1 MRTPKRPA
9 SVRQIKSSGMEKSV
23 KRAGGRKPGPRAA
36 ASTKGASGSELRYR
50 TLMEMSPDAVYVSRE
65 GVIIEANQAAADLF
79 SLSSPNQLVGRPLS
93 DFAHPDSMQ
102 LIAERE
108 KILFSGEAEAPLAEE
123 KLLRPDGSF
132 IHVEVKSR
140 SFRYRGQLLVQSIA
154 RDITDRKR
162 AEQELVRFKDQL
174 EYILEATKTGVVV
187 INSQRDVIY
196 ASPRWKRQFGEVG
209 GRKCYRY
216 FNQSPS
222 PCRPCRILE
231 AIGSR
236 TTRVIETEEQSG
248 SGRFNQVHIV
258 PFQDE
263 TGQWMAAEFSIDIT
277 DLKKTQHELSR
288 RQRELMTLLDNIP
301 AGVFFKDTKGR
312 YLLANRNF
320 CQVAGVAQE
329 ELVGKTD
336 DEIFSPEAAAD
347 NRKNDARVIESGEP
361 QRLGEAEVMQNGQR
375 LTVET
380 RMVPVRDEQGAAVGI
395 IGIHYNV
402 TERKRAEEQV
412 RLSALQW
419 QTTFD
424 AMGEGIALLDG
435 EGTVRRCNEALGR
448 ILGRPC
454 REVVGMP
461 LGRLIPS
468 GEGGADLTAELS
480 KGDRRLRQE
489 IRLNDRW
496 LRLALDPVADNPGE
510 VEGSVLILED
520 ITEIRRTQE
529 LARQMMTAIEQ
540 LDEGVMMAD
549 PRGRI
554 TYFNPAAE
562 RITGYPKSEVLGR
575 TSVVPRDRADQQF
588 IDFWEKIWEQVAKQG
603 LWSGSKTARRK
614 DGSLY
619 EQELVVS
626 AVNNPRGERISSLVV
641 FRDVTEQNRLR
652 AIAEAASNMNNIGFI
667 FSGVRHELGNPVNS
681 IKVATSLLSQGF
693 EAMDDS
699 AKKEYLGRIASDV
712 QRLEAL
718 LKVLHSFSMFENLS
732 LGPVE
737 LCAFIR
743 DLMPTIEPDFSRA
756 GIAFEYDFPEGGC
769 RALADRRALY
779 QIVTNLLTNSY
790 HALSGIKNPAI
801 TIRVACEGE
810 SRRLE
815 VEDNGPGMTREVR
828 ENIFKPFYTTRSGG
842 TGLGMVICQKLV
854 LAMNGYIDVDSAA
867 GRGTRVAVYLP
878 EARPA

>member
-1 MRTPKRPA
+1 
-9 SVRQIKSSGMEKSV
+9 
-23 KRAGGRKPGPRAA
+23 
-36 ASTKGASGSELRYR
+36 
-50 TLMEMSPDAVYVSRE
+50 MEMSPDAVYVSRE

-79 SLSSPNQLVGRPLS
+79 SLPSPDRLVGRPLS
-93 DFAHPDSMQ
+93 AFAHPDSRA

-108 KILFSGEAEAPLAEE
+108 RILFSGEAEAPLAEE
-123 KLLRPDGSF
+123 KLVRPDGSV
-132 IHVEVKSR
+132 IHIEVKSR

-162 AEQELVRFKDQL
+162 AEQELVSFKRQM
-174 EYILEATKTGVVV
+174 EYVLDATRTAVVV
-187 INSQRDVIY
+187 IDSGLNIRY
-196 ASPRWKRQFGEVG
+196 LSPSWERKFGPVS
-209 GRKCYRY
+209 GRKCHQY
-216 FNQSPS
+216 FEKLDRQ
-222 PCRPCRILE
+222 CRPCRIMEAVKARRTVVLE
-231 AIGSR
+231 EAPPGD
-236 TTRVIETEEQSG
+236 E
-248 SGRFNQVHIV
+248 GRMAQVHIV

-263 TGQWMAAEFSIDIT
+263 DGKWLAAEFTIDIT

-301 AGVFFKDTKGR
+301 AGVFFKDTEGR

-320 CQVAGVAQE
+320 CEVVGVPQGQIA
-329 ELVGKTD
+329 GKTD
-336 DEIFSPEAAAD
+336 GDVLTPEAASR
-347 NRKNDARVIESGEP
+347 NRENEVLALSGKGP
-361 QRLGEAEVMQNGQR
+361 RLLGESEVTQAGQR

-424 AMGEGIALLDG
+424 AMGDGIALLDA
-435 EGTVRRCNEALGR
+435 EGVVRRCNEAMGR
-448 ILGRPC
+448 ILRSPC
-454 REVVGMP
+454 QEIIGMP
-461 LGRLIPS
+461 WHRLIPP
-468 GEGGADLTAELS
+468 GREGADLLQELGNGKQRVS
-480 KGDRRLRQE
+480 REL
-489 IRLNDRW
+489 RLNDRW
-496 LRLALDPVADNPGE
+496 LSLAWDPVTDSSGE
-510 VEGSVLILED
+510 YKGSVLILDD

-562 RITGYPKSEVLGR
+562 RITGYSKSEVIGR

-588 IDFWEKIWEQVAKQG
+588 VEFWEKTWEQVARQG
-603 LWSGSKTARRK
+603 IWSGSKTARRK
-614 DGSLY
+614 DGTLY

-626 AVNNPRGERISSLVV
+626 TVSSPQGERISSLVV

-693 EAMDDS
+693 ENMDDS

-737 LCAFIR
+737 LCSFIR
-743 DLMPTIEPDFSRA
+743 DLMPTIEPDFSSA
-756 GIAFEYDFPEGGC
+756 GIAFEYIFPEDGC
-769 RALADRRALY
+769 RVLADRRALY
-779 QIVTNLLTNSY
+779 QIVTNLLTNSF
-790 HALSGIKNPAI
+790 HALDGMPQPVI
-801 TIRVACEGE
+801 TIRVACEGN

-815 VEDNGPGMTREVR
+815 VEDNGSGMTREVR
-828 ENIFKPFYTTRSGG
+828 ENIFKPFYTTRPGG

-878 EARPA
+878 EPRHT